1 MKFDV
6 SNYMV
11 NRGISKKTQLRVFN
25 YLEYINKK
33 ASEAPEKGQ
42 QILDLVSENLKHDV
56 YKEFYGRILT
66 NSKLFHHKFSAEFI
80 DKVALRM

>member
-11 NRGISKKTQLRVFN
+11 SRGITKKTQLRVFN

-33 ASEAPEKGQ
+33 SHESPEKGQ
-42 QILDLVSENLKHDV
+42 QILDLVSDNLKHDV
-56 YKEFYGRILT
+56 YREFYGKILM
-66 NSKLFHHKFSAEFI
+66 NQKLF
-80 DKVALRM
+80 